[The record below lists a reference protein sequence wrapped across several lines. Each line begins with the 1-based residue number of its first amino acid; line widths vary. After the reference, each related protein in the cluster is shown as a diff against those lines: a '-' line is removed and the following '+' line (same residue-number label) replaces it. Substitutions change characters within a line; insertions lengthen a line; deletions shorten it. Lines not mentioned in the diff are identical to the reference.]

1 MWTNRFIHLVSICHT
16 HQTMHQFLQPVLMS
30 VLNKRMNAYKNK
42 KDDALTADWLR
53 DVGLND
59 KTFSTTKLK
68 LVRAQTITHVLLT
81 QHRAL
86 LSNSQ
91 LHSLTAFD
99 LAVGNKRE
107 RAHITDALCH
117 CVMNIN
123 TSVNRKLFKQHR
135 KLNQQ
140 HITAPNI

>member
-1 MWTNRFIHLVSICHT
+1 M
-16 HQTMHQFLQPVLMS
+16 
-30 VLNKRMNAYKNK
+30 NKYKNY

-53 DVGLND
+53 DIGLNE
-59 KTFSTTKLK
+59 KTFNTAKLNV
-68 LVRAQTITHVLLT
+68 VRAQTMAHTLLT

-99 LAVGNKRE
+99 QACSNKRE
-107 RAHITDALCH
+107 RQHITDAFCR

-123 TSVNRKLFKQHR
+123 TKINRKIFSQHR
-135 KLNQQ
+135 KLNKQN
-140 HITAPNI
+140 ITASNI

>member
-1 MWTNRFIHLVSICHT
+1 M
-16 HQTMHQFLQPVLMS
+16 
-30 VLNKRMNAYKNK
+30 NKYKNY

-53 DVGLND
+53 DIGLNE
-59 KTFSTTKLK
+59 KTFNTVKLNV
-68 LVRAQTITHVLLT
+68 VRAQTMAHTLLT

-99 LAVGNKRE
+99 QACSNKRE
-107 RAHITDALCH
+107 RQRITDTFCH

-123 TSVNRKLFKQHR
+123 TKINRKIFNQHR
-135 KLNQQ
+135 KINKQN
-140 HITAPNI
+140 ITASNI

>member
-1 MWTNRFIHLVSICHT
+1 
-16 HQTMHQFLQPVLMS
+16 MS

-68 LVRAQTITHVLLT
+68 VVRAQTITHVLLT

-107 RAHITDALCH
+107 RARITDAWCH